1 MRFLKIPEKM
11 NGINSLNIDKSLFDS
26 FHSESMHSCMAIN
39 ADIYDVYSGL
49 YAETNTD
56 TIKAKM
62 MKLSQCV

>member
-11 NGINSLNIDKSLFDS
+11 NGINRVWILIRVYLTL
-26 FHSESMHSCMAIN
+26 HSESMHSCVAIN